1 VVQARFWVWR
11 YRVLPTAFAK
21 SADDLGA
28 FAVDMAVSVA
38 ATFAV
43 AFVSHRLVE
52 RPAAKLGSRLEPLLF
67 GSPAAKVEPASPAA
81 SVTANTASGVAA
93 PAA

>member
-1 VVQARFWVWR
+1 MWR
-11 YRVLPTAFAK
+11 SGLLPTGFAK

-52 RPAAKLGSRLEPLLF
+52 RPAAQLGARLEPLLF
-67 GSPAAKVEPASPAA
+67 GSPAAKAKPASAANCGTGAA
-81 SVTANTASGVAA
+81 SGAAA